1 MALPRWALPEHFED
15 VLPFD
20 ALRVEGLR
28 RALLD
33 EFRLHG
39 YQLVVPPMVE
49 HLDSLVSGTGQDM
62 ADSTFKL
69 ADQLSGRTLGLRADI
84 TPQVT
89 RIDAHL
95 LNRRGVARL
104 CYCGSVVHT
113 LPRALTASR
122 EPIQIGAELYGHGG
136 IEADEE
142 ILRLLAR
149 SLGIAGVSGLRI
161 DLGHVGIF
169 RALSRMAA
177 LDAAAEEQLFDILQ
191 AKDVPALRDFAASL
205 PESVRA
211 PLLALPTL
219 YGSADVLVRAY
230 EQLAVVPDAR
240 LALDELLHLAKRLHD
255 LPISFDLAD
264 LRGYHYHT
272 GLVFA
277 AYCGNSAAAVAL
289 GGRYNESG
297 QAFGRARPATG
308 FSLDLRDLVSASAA
322 SEQVTGA
329 ILAPLA
335 GDAALT
341 EAVATLRA
349 QGEAVV
355 VELPGHEGTWR
366 EAGCDRRLVLRD
378 GAWRVEP
385 LLGD

>member
-20 ALRVEGLR
+20 AQRLEVLR
-28 RALLD
+28 RQLLD

-39 YQLVVPPMVE
+39 YQLVQPPMLE

-62 ADSTFKL
+62 DGSTFKL
-69 ADQLSGRTLGLRADI
+69 VDQLSGRSLGVRADI

-95 LNRRGVARL
+95 LNRRGVTRL

-113 LPRALTASR
+113 LPRSLTASR
-122 EPIQIGAELYGHGG
+122 EPLQIGAELFGHGG

-142 ILRLLAR
+142 ILRLLSR
-149 SLGIAGVSGLRI
+149 TLQLTGLSASRI
-161 DLGHVGIF
+161 DLGHVGLF

-177 LDAAAEEQLFDILQ
+177 LNDDAEERLFAILQ
-191 AKDVPALRDFAASL
+191 GKDVPELQSFVKNL
-205 PESVRA
+205 PEPVRA
-211 PLLALPTL
+211 PLLALPGL
-219 YGSADVLVRAY
+219 YGGADMLVRAY
-230 EQLAVVPDAR
+230 GLLPDEPDVRA
-240 LALDELLHLAKRLHD
+240 ALDELLHLARRLHD
-255 LPISFDLAD
+255 LPVSFDLAD

-277 AYCGNSAAAVAL
+277 AYCGGSPAAVAL

-308 FSLDLRDLVSASAA
+308 FSLDLRDVLASVGGA
-322 SEQVTGA
+322 SQDRSA
-329 ILAPLA
+329 ILAPLS
-335 GDAALT
+335 GDAALADT
-341 EAVATLRA
+341 IAALRA
-349 QGEAVV
+349 RGDVV
-355 VELPGHEGTWR
+355 TMELPGHTGTWA
-366 EAGCDRRLVLRD
+366 EAGCDRRIELQD
-378 GAWRVEP
+378 GAWRVVPMQGE
-385 LLGD
+385 